1 MPSRRCFG
9 IYQREFG
16 RIRGKP
22 RLKFDGPAQRVVY
35 AGPDQSLRRSGE
47 AANGLPE
54 PYRQKSG
61 DRTSQYCDMR
71 RSTSA
76 WVRGPHTGTTE
87 GLILLAG
94 RLPPNGCSPP

>member
-1 MPSRRCFG
+1 MRGLTNRCG
-9 IYQREFG
+9 DRE
-16 RIRGKP
+16 R
-22 RLKFDGPAQRVVY
+22 
-35 AGPDQSLRRSGE
+35 

-94 RLPPNGCSPP
+94 CPSPNGFVRKVQIVATQNPYHAEEDRNPSS